1 MFGLVP
7 FAKNSINKK
16 DDGFGRLFDLFNEPF
31 FNSAI
36 APMQTAMSGFASFKV
51 DVKDL
56 GDTYELAAE
65 LPGVK
70 KEDISLSY
78 DNGYLTIQA
87 NTKDDKE
94 EKADDG
100 KYIRRERRCG
110 TMSRSFYID
119 NIDDSQAKAEF
130 NDGILTIKLPKLAP
144 KDTAKQINI
153 E

>member
-36 APMQTAMSGFASFKV
+36 APMQTAAMSGFASFKV
-51 DVKDL
+51 DVKNL

-70 KEDISLSY
+70 KDISLSY

-100 KYIRRERRCG
+100 KYIRRERSCG
-110 TMSRSFYID
+110 AMSRSFYID

>member
-56 GDTYELAAE
+56 GDAYELAAE

-130 NDGILTIKLPKLAP
+130 NDGILVIKLPKLAP